1 MIKHNEIE
9 SGGGN
14 NAIIEKDQTLRLL
27 QNSLNIKLSLGPTNV
42 RIFEMIEKVS
52 KVKYFSHSAWKLSM
66 EIT

>member
-9 SGGGN
+9 SGRSD

-27 QNSLNIKLSLGPTNV
+27 QNSLNIELLSGPTDV